1 MDIVVNTAHLQV
13 GVSYCVTGLNS
24 NCDLRVSGQVR
35 LATFAFPSYN
45 CSDQVRACVDE
56 RESQRS
62 GVFYVYRLVNV
73 PTSCQWGYCA
83 YSNYDGPT

>member
-1 MDIVVNTAHLQV
+1 MNTAYLQV

-24 NCDLRVSGQVR
+24 NCDLRVSGKVR
-35 LATFAFPSYN
+35 EINIIALKTLH
-45 CSDQVRACVDE
+45 CSVKVRACVDE
-56 RESQRS
+56 RG
-62 GVFYVYRLVNV
+62 GVFYVYRLVRV